1 MWLNFH
7 FAFLDFP
14 VEDKNE
20 ERKLEDENFDRGKVD
35 GSIEEELFAMMP
47 WEVRGNRKRKWA
59 S

>member
-14 VEDKNE
+14 VEDNNE
-20 ERKLEDENFDRGKVD
+20 ERKLEDENFNRGKMD
-35 GSIEEELFAMMP
+35 GSIEELFAVML